1 MVTQYLKGYVGG
13 NQQLLD
19 ALTNA
24 FNWPFVRLNERGDGS
39 LMMTAFVE
47 GGSQAIN
54 SINMN
59 LWKYYSILPKVEI
72 INKKGYYFI
81 LSDKGPL
88 TGGCLIIY
96 FDGNV
101 RDESGFAG
109 DREGIITL
117 CNTQSKEGVKNPL
130 VAILSASLE
139 DYGEGMFFNTYLA
152 GLDFKTNPMGN
163 PSERNVE
170 PMEWGYTATLPKGVS
185 DFINWQTNPFEVKS

>member
-1 MVTQYLKGYVGG
+1 
-13 NQQLLD
+13 
-19 ALTNA
+19 
-24 FNWPFVRLNERGDGS
+24 
-39 LMMTAFVE
+39 MMTAFVE

-101 RDESGFAG
+101 IDERGFAG
-109 DREGIITL
+109 DREGLITI
-117 CNTQSKEGVKNPL
+117 CNTENKRGGGGWRVRL
-130 VAILSASLE
+130 GGHIE
-139 DYGEGMFFNTYLA
+139 DYMFFNTYLA
-152 GLDFKTNPMGN
+152 GLDFETNPMEN
-163 PSERNVE
+163 PSERNGE
-170 PMEWGYTATLPKGVS
+170 PMKWGYTANLPVGAT
-185 DFINWQTNPFEVKS
+185 DFINWRTDPFEVKS